1 MHHLVGGR
9 PPGRATA
16 GPVINDEL
24 FGLLFCHL
32 RSHTLPVIG
41 YEVGPIASNARH
53 TFIHA
58 MCDTNAPR
66 ITTTRS
72 PSAGTGAP
80 TRIAGT
86 SATSAGGAGTLPSAP
101 T

>member
-1 MHHLVGGR
+1 M
-9 PPGRATA
+9 
-16 GPVINDEL
+16 INDEL

-53 TFIHA
+53 TFIRA
-58 MCDTNAPR
+58 MCDTNA
-66 ITTTRS
+66 
-72 PSAGTGAP
+72 
-80 TRIAGT
+80 RIAGT